1 MRSKIIPPTSVRA
14 GGGAGT
20 IPPSGGGRRS
30 HGVPMRTRI
39 PHLPHLIR
47 SAAPTAELVPDRALL
62 TEFVAAKSGIAF
74 ELLVR
79 RHGPAV
85 WAVCRRHLANTHDA
99 EDAFQATFLVLAK
112 SARRIA
118 QHASVGSWLYGVAY
132 RVALKARRTAARR
145 VRIETAVSPT
155 DETVT
160 VPVPFNDTSAA
171 IHAELEQLPDRY
183 RLPLLLCDLEGL
195 SRKEASVQLGWS
207 EGTLSGRLNRARK
220 LLAGRLTT
228 RGIAAAVLA
237 TVGAVGMAPSQATT
251 AAAVGVGLSVVG
263 TSSTAAP
270 ETVAALA
277 HGAMRDMTQSFVLK
291 VSASVLAAS
300 LLLGGG
306 LFGLQFDGTPQ
317 ATAAPVPKVEMAKVE
332 DITDALA
339 QLVAQSAVQ
348 RELKLSSDQR
358 VRLID
363 GFDKL
368 DEQFE
373 KGALAG
379 ITDGTSNGP
388 AVPQQPSFGSGP
400 FGSDQFNG
408 QAGDLGAPNTANRK
422 KYTKSRRELVAG
434 TLTKTQFVRLQQ
446 CEVQVLGIKALQLKR
461 VIDEL
466 GLTDGQKKDVFI
478 AIREVN
484 SASTIGEQ
492 GFPLPGQARDL
503 PQIPNPPPGVGA
515 GPPEPAVNPEKKLDE
530 IVKDFTA
537 SQQKKWKE
545 LTGEKV
551 AFNCPRMA
559 DRCHALFA
567 QLQLLSAGTGNAGT
581 GDPLPP
587 PSPPIA
593 PPGAAQPLPPP
604 ANPPK

>member
-1 MRSKIIPPTSVRA
+1 
-14 GGGAGT
+14 
-20 IPPSGGGRRS
+20 
-30 HGVPMRTRI
+30 MRTRI

-62 TEFVAAKSGIAF
+62 AEFVAAKSGIAF

-85 WAVCRRHLANTHDA
+85 WAVCRRYLANTHDA

-118 QHASVGSWLYGVAY
+118 QHASVGGWLYGVAY
-132 RVALKARRTAARR
+132 RVALKARRTTARR
-145 VRIETAVSPT
+145 LRIEAAVSPT
-155 DETVT
+155 DEPATL
-160 VPVPFNDTSAA
+160 PMPFNDTTAV

-207 EGTLSGRLNRARK
+207 EGTLSGRLNRARR
-220 LLAGRLTT
+220 LLADRLTT

-237 TVGAVGMAPSQATT
+237 TVGAVGVTPSQAMT

-277 HGAMRDMTQSFVLK
+277 HGAMRDMTRSFVLK
-291 VSASVLAAS
+291 VSAGVLAAC

-339 QLVAQSAVQ
+339 ELVAQPAVQ

-358 VRLID
+358 VKLID

-373 KGALAG
+373 KGALAA

-388 AVPQQPSFGSGP
+388 AFPQQPGFGSGP
-400 FGSDQFNG
+400 FGSDQFGG
-408 QAGDLGAPNTANRK
+408 QVGNLGAPNTANRE

-461 VIDEL
+461 VADAL
-466 GLTDGQKKDVFI
+466 GLTDEQKKDVFI

-484 SASTIGEQ
+484 SANSLGEQ
-492 GFPLPGQARDL
+492 ELPLPGQGQGL
-503 PQIPNPPPGVGA
+503 PQLPNPPPGVGA

-537 SQQKKWKE
+537 SQEKKWKE

-551 AFNCPRMA
+551 AFNRQRVA
-559 DRCHALFA
+559 DRCNALFA
-567 QLQLLSAGTGNAGT
+567 QLQSAGPTVGEGLP
-581 GDPLPP
+581 GQPLPG
-587 PSPPIA
+587 IA
-593 PPGAAQPLPPP
+593 QPQPPLPPP